1 MLWLLNEIIVVD
13 FYRIGKAYITATC
26 PKDAE
31 NSIIQSVKEGRD
43 GYICVSNV
51 RTVLYANKH
60 QDYLDVM
67 ENAMICLPDGMPLV
81 WMARLWGLK
90 EVQRTDGPDLFV
102 SLITNPANGL
112 RHFLLGDTDETL
124 NTIREKYHG
133 ALIVGTY
140 SPPFC
145 PLEEF
150 DLRDISERINNSCA
164 DIVWISMRAPK
175 QDFLAARLQPLLDKK
190 ISLGVGAAFR
200 FALGE
205 YQHPSKIVQ
214 KLGLTGLVWRKN
226 KFELLKD
233 TIVRAIYLVKWG
245 SDIICQRIKMKY
257 GRKIQA

>member
-1 MLWLLNEIIVVD
+1 MDNFEQ
-13 FYRIGKAYITATC
+13 YRIGKVYICKTC
-26 PKDAE
+26 LEKAV
-31 NSIIQSVKEGRD
+31 NKIIKRVDEGCG

-60 QDYLDVM
+60 QDFFKVM
-67 ENAMICLPDGMPLV
+67 DNAMMCLPDGMPLV

-124 NTIREKYHG
+124 NTISEKYHD

-145 PLEEF
+145 QLEEF
-150 DLRDISERINNSCA
+150 DLKDISERINNSGA

-175 QDFLAARLQPLLDKK
+175 QDFLAERLQPFLGKK
-190 ISLGVGAAFR
+190 ICVGVGAAFR

-205 YQHPSKIVQ
+205 YQHPSVIVQ

-226 KFELLKD
+226 KVEMALNTF
-233 TIVRAIYLVKWG
+233 VRACYLIKWG
-245 SDIICQRIKMKY
+245 CQILMWRLL
-257 GRKIQA
+257 GRKYYE